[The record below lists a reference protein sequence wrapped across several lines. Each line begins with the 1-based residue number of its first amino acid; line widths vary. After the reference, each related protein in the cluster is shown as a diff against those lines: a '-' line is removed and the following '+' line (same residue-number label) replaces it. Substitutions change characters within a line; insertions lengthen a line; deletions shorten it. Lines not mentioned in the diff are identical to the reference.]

1 MEKMISDELTKY
13 LIVLGGGAVALFI
26 IITKLITKFRGAFKP
41 YKKQTIVYLLTGL
54 LLFALMAV
62 LAYPSVIQQPFTA
75 FIIFQLCFLLLG
87 SAHVY
92 QLQHHIRWA
101 NADKSF
107 LPELLFTVLV
117 SVFGCIGFL
126 LMYRLVN
133 KNGLEFVM
141 AGSILC
147 FIVPFSF
154 YHTFL
159 KAISVPP
166 KILKE
171 WFYPLQQEMEDPDE
185 SKLKNLLVISFEF
198 KKGIND
204 SSITN
209 FRAKAPVD
217 MDFGQLFYYFIND
230 YNERHPDSKIQ
241 YVNGS
246 GEPNGWIFYKK
257 HRWNTLTT
265 QYVDAGKTI
274 FNNHIKEN
282 DVIICNRSL
291 V

>member
-1 MEKMISDELTKY
+1 
-13 LIVLGGGAVALFI
+13 
-26 IITKLITKFRGAFKP
+26 
-41 YKKQTIVYLLTGL
+41 
-54 LLFALMAV
+54 
-62 LAYPSVIQQPFTA
+62 
-75 FIIFQLCFLLLG
+75 
-87 SAHVY
+87 
-92 QLQHHIRWA
+92 
-101 NADKSF
+101 
-107 LPELLFTVLV
+107 
-117 SVFGCIGFL
+117 
-126 LMYRLVN
+126 
-133 KNGLEFVM
+133 
-141 AGSILC
+141 
-147 FIVPFSF
+147 
-154 YHTFL
+154 
-159 KAISVPP
+159 
-166 KILKE
+166 
-171 WFYPLQQEMEDPDE
+171 MEDPDE